1 MSSWLNTSLPGGE
14 AIGASDASRLIL
26 RLRRPK
32 TPLSRGPN
40 GRANCFFICA
50 AERGAA
56 MARKCPVTGK
66 GVQVGHNVSHS
77 NIKSK
82 RRFLPN
88 LQTISLLSDV
98 LGPVRLR
105 LSTAGIRT
113 IEKNGGIDAF
123 LRGSPDSRLSPE
135 IRRLKR
141 RVLTAAAAREAS

>member
-1 MSSWLNTSLPGGE
+1 
-14 AIGASDASRLIL
+14 
-26 RLRRPK
+26 
-32 TPLSRGPN
+32 
-40 GRANCFFICA
+40 
-50 AERGAA
+50 

-77 NIKSK
+77 NIKTK

-105 LSTAGIRT
+105 ISAAAIRT
-113 IEKNGGIDAF
+113 IEKNGGIDSF
-123 LRGSPDSRLSPE
+123 LRGTPDGRLSPE

-141 RVLTAAAAREAS
+141 RIMTAVERRAG